1 MDMRGGY
8 DEVVTERMNND
19 GEVEVTCTLSHLH
32 KFPYPYLWKYPFIIT
47 HIASRK
53 SLMFSL
59 LFFFTSALIPSLA
72 LSLYSCII
80 WICSSI
86 SAILTLLTHNYTPY
100 ILRLLLDRL
109 KAKPSTKNNFDINL
123 SINLTSRD
131 YERVERRER
140 EQREGRILLYWYSWM
155 PSQYNCSSI
164 YIASI
169 HNCF

>member
-1 MDMRGGY
+1 MSHIGGH
-8 DEVVTERMNND
+8 VGRTNIGQV
-19 GEVEVTCTLSHLH
+19 
-32 KFPYPYLWKYPFIIT
+32 
-47 HIASRK
+47 
-53 SLMFSL
+53 
-59 LFFFTSALIPSLA
+59 ALIPSLA

-140 EQREGRILLYWYSWM
+140 EQREGRILLY
-155 PSQYNCSSI
+155 
-164 YIASI
+164 
-169 HNCF
+169 